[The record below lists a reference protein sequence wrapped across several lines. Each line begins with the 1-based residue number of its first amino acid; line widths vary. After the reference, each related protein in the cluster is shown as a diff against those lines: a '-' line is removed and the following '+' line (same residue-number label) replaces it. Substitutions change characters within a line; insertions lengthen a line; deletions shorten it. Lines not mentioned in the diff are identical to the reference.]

1 VNATPTTGATP
12 SVVPT
17 PTGSAEQ
24 AKSRIVEPTTGWPRK
39 IEALNG
45 IVTVAQKPQR
55 ILTLSVGYDEITL
68 DLVDTNRI
76 AGISKFTADPGIS
89 NVADRVAGIPIIG
102 RGAEQV
108 LAAKPDLVIAD
119 PFTDKNLVQQ
129 VQQAGITVA
138 VTDLVGAYDGFVE
151 SIRIFAYL
159 YGEEQRGDTLIRDIN
174 DRLARIDAT
183 VAKHAS
189 APKPR
194 VLIVQGN
201 AYVAGTGSN
210 MDGII
215 RRAGGIN
222 VAAEAGIAGT
232 KQISLESIIAM
243 NPDTIVVPGTP
254 EQNPKD
260 FAQVTANPAL
270 ASVPAVQRKRIYGVT
285 STYLFTLSHWN
296 VRAMEELA
304 RILYPNG

>member
-1 VNATPTTGATP
+1 
-12 SVVPT
+12 
-17 PTGSAEQ
+17 
-24 AKSRIVEPTTGWPRK
+24 
-39 IEALNG
+39 
-45 IVTVAQKPQR
+45 VTVAQKPQHV
-55 ILTLSVGYDEITL
+55 LTLSVGYDEITR
-68 DLVDTNRI
+68 DLVDTSRI
-76 AGISKFTADPGIS
+76 AGISKFTADPTIS
-89 NVADRVAGIPIIG
+89 NIADRVAGIPIIG

-129 VQQAGITVA
+129 VQQAGVTVA
-138 VTDLVGAYDGFVE
+138 VTDLVGAYDGFVD

-159 YGEEQRGDTLIRDIN
+159 YGEDQRGDALIQSIN
-174 DRLARIDAT
+174 DRLAKIDAT

-189 APKPR
+189 EPKPR
-194 VLIVQGN
+194 VLILQGN

-243 NPDTIVVPGTP
+243 SPDTIIIPGTP

-260 FAQVTANPAL
+260 FAQVTGNAAL

-296 VRAMEELA
+296 VRAMEELVQ
-304 RILYPNG
+304 ILYPNG